1 MSHVKVVMIGTR
13 DNLQKIYDSVG
24 DSSAETSAELAFG
37 YDYLDNNV
45 DFYAFRESRAFNSVE
60 LKWTKNDAEYQHLLD
75 EIKGPIRC
83 PDIIDIRCAPDFINV
98 EFDYIN
104 KRDKTADEI
113 LEWFDNQPSDM
124 EFFVCDGHL

>member
-1 MSHVKVVMIGTR
+1 MAHYKVIMIGTR
-13 DNLQKIYDSVG
+13 DNLQKIYDNTD
-24 DSSAETSAELAFG
+24 DSQSESKAELAFG
-37 YDYLDNNV
+37 YDYLDDNV
-45 DFYAFRESRAFNSVE
+45 DFHMQNCDYNSIP
-60 LKWTKNDAEYQHLLD
+60 LKWTKQDIEYKYLLN
-75 EIKGPIRC
+75 EIKDSIKC

-104 KRDKTADEI
+104 KRDKTVDEI